1 MKEKVLKNYY
11 AELDSIAKECAAEG
25 YPSRGENYE
34 LRTENLWED
43 CYAEDYRMACIHD
56 KRVGSRIKSAVI
68 HTM

>member
-1 MKEKVLKNYY
+1 MREKILKSYY
-11 AELDSIAKECAAEG
+11 RELDHIAKECAAEG
-25 YPSRGENYE
+25 YPSHGANYE

-43 CYAEDYRMACIHD
+43 YYAEDYRMACIHD

>member
-1 MKEKVLKNYY
+1 MREKILKNYY
-11 AELDSIAKECAAEG
+11 EELDCIAKECAAEG

-43 CYAEDYRMACIHD
+43 YYAEDYRMAYIHD